1 MQVSSFT
8 SRTGKGVVAG
18 KGGAKEGWGG
28 MASNQVEHLENVY
41 GLLTENRGFQL
52 RSCVLKFSFVFVEK
66 LVVECRDFKGLPILV
81 CFYSFRFV
89 LRFLKFSVMVW

>member
-1 MQVSSFT
+1 MGRDGKQSSGN
-8 SRTGKGVVAG
+8 S
-18 KGGAKEGWGG
+18 
-28 MASNQVEHLENVY
+28 Y

-52 RSCVLKFSFVFVEK
+52 RSCVLNFSFVFVEK

-89 LRFLKFSVMVW
+89 LRFLKFSIMVW